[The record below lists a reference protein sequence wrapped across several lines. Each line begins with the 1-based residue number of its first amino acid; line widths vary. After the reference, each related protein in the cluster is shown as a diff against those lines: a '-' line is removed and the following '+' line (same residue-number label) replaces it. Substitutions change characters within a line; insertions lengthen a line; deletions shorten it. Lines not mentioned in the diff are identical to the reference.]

1 MIDSPI
7 KRIMLKIVLIML
19 LVLVIGYVGWRI
31 VSSPKH
37 FVDDVLVVSD
47 RPLIYA
53 SKDQIQ
59 ASIEPLVDGSWLQ
72 TSAEKAYQAIATY
85 PGIENVWVKKAW
97 PNHLAIYFTQAQ
109 PVAYWNDPRQV
120 LLEDGHIILPRTFLV
135 DQRLPQFDG
144 ARSQRDLIKSTYLEL
159 SPICAKYRLSIDRI
173 SYLDGQWSLK
183 LSNGEN
189 LMLGSEALK
198 IRLLRYLEVM
208 SELPLPE
215 HTEYVD
221 LRYNTGL
228 AVMPIKSK

>member
-7 KRIMLKIVLIML
+7 KRIAIKIVLIML
-19 LVLVIGYVGWRI
+19 LVLVIGCIGWRM
-31 VSSPKH
+31 VSSPRY

-72 TSAEKAYQAIATY
+72 TSAEKTYQAILAY

-120 LLEDGHIILPRTFLV
+120 LLEDGQVIRPRSFLVEQSLPR
-135 DQRLPQFDG
+135 FDG
-144 ARSQRDLIKSTYLEL
+144 ARSQRDLIKDTYLEL
-159 SPICAKYRLSIDRI
+159 SPICTEYHLSIDRI

-198 IRLLRYLEVM
+198 VRLLRYLEVM
-208 SELPLPE
+208 NELPSPE
-215 HTEYVD
+215 RTEYVD

-228 AVMPIKSK
+228 AVMPAKTK